1 MKVFRALLKS
11 EILLQLRGLDTV
23 IFGVAIPIVITVVI
37 GAIMGNKPAFEGAD
51 YTFMQQSFG
60 AFSAIGICAC
70 GLMGLPL
77 TLADYRDKKVLK
89 RFQVTPVSPVLL
101 LFVQFI
107 MNFVIAIIS
116 ALGVFLV
123 SALFFQF
130 KFIGSWGSFIMSYL
144 LVLISIFSLGMM
156 LASVAP
162 NVKTAN
168 LLCTVLYFPMLLFSG
183 ATIPY
188 EIMPRI
194 MQKIMD
200 VMPLT
205 QGIKLLKASSLGLD
219 MKNVTI
225 SIIVMVGIAV
235 ISILLSLKFF
245 RWE

>member
-1 MKVFRALLKS
+1 MKAFRALLKS

-37 GAIMGNKPAFEGAD
+37 GAIMGNKPAYEGAN

-77 TLADYRDKKVLK
+77 VLADYRDKKVLK

-101 LFVQFI
+101 LFVQFL
-107 MNFVIAIIS
+107 MNFIIAIIS
-116 ALGVFLV
+116 VLGVYIV
-123 SALFFQF
+123 STLFFQF
-130 KFIGSWGSFIMSYL
+130 KFIGSFGYFVLSYL

-168 LLCTVLYFPMLLFSG
+168 LLCTILYFPMLLFSG

-188 EIMPRI
+188 EIMPKV

-219 MKNVTI
+219 MNNVMLP
-225 SIIVMVGIAV
+225 IIVMAGIAL
-235 ISILLSLKFF
+235 ISTILSLKFF